1 MAILKNTIEVDAKI
15 KCIENG
21 ITQAQIAEKSETS
34 CSYVNQII
42 KKSEVLNKTFI
53 RMMKE
58 LGYDVELIYV
68 KRTEE

>member
-1 MAILKNTIEVDAKI
+1 MAILKNNIEVDAKI

-34 CSYVNQII
+34 SSYVNQII
-42 KKSEVLNKTFI
+42 KKSEVLNKKFI